1 MTSLHLSPE
10 LQLLIKLCARASDN
24 APAMEVESGKNVNDE
39 RLREL
44 AWRHGVSELLNRWL
58 IDPGE
63 SVSSSPVTMNLEMN
77 LRIAGELILLI
88 RKMEEDRI
96 RVIPYKGPTL
106 ASLAYGDLS
115 LRTFGDLDLL
125 IAREDT
131 GKAFTLMKDLGYA
144 PEIELDAKSLR
155 EFQKYTNVLAWW
167 NDERRT
173 SVEIHWELSPAYL
186 PFPFGFDELYARR
199 QEVEVGGHLISTL
212 SNEDLLIYLCLHGAK
227 HAWERLSWIVDVGW
241 LICRREIDWDRV
253 MATGR
258 GYDRMLGLGLELA
271 RRVTRVDLPR
281 QVRELIAGDSAI
293 GELSDRVLVWMEN
306 PPGWIARTRFLMDAS
321 GNRRVGARLLR
332 RILFTPS
339 AADWGLLRLPARLS
353 GGYKL
358 IRLLRLFGKAV
369 SGAAGII

>member
-1 MTSLHLSPE
+1 M
-10 LQLLIKLCARASDN
+10 
-24 APAMEVESGKNVNDE
+24 
-39 RLREL
+39 
-44 AWRHGVSELLNRWL
+44 SELFNRWL
-58 IDPGE
+58 SDHE
-63 SVSSSPVTMNLEMN
+63 KSVSSGPVTMNLEMN
-77 LRIAGELILLI
+77 LRMAGELILLI
-88 RKMEEDRI
+88 RKMEGDGI

-131 GKAFTLMKDLGYA
+131 GKAFTLMRDLGYA
-144 PEIELDAKSLR
+144 PEIELDAEGLR

-173 SVEIHWELSPAYL
+173 SVEIHWELSPGYL
-186 PFPFGFDELYARR
+186 PFPVGFDELYSRR

-241 LICRREIDWDRV
+241 LIRHRREIDWDMV
-253 MATGR
+253 IETGR
-258 GYDRMLGLGLELA
+258 GYERMLGLGLELA
-271 RRVTRVDLPR
+271 RRVTGVDLPPR
-281 QVRELIAGDSAI
+281 VRELIAGDPSI
-293 GELSDRVLVWMEN
+293 GELSDRVFVWMEN
-306 PPGWIARTRFLMDAS
+306 PPGWIARTRFLMVAS
-321 GNRRVGARLLR
+321 GNRRDGARLLR

-339 AADWGLLRLPARLS
+339 AADWGMLRLPPQLS

-369 SGAAGII
+369 N